1 MESIKHT
8 YPGGTV
14 EYMNEHNQLHREDG
28 PAFIYPGGTK
38 EEYWLYG
45 NLHREDGPAVIDSDG
60 SKEWFING
68 IEYPYE
74 DWLKRVKSTKEVNI
88 IDFLVENNIDFCKS
102 DNTITIKLK

>member
-8 YPGGTV
+8 YPDGTI
-14 EYMNEHNQLHREDG
+14 EYHNEHGQLHREDG
-28 PAFIYPGGTK
+28 PAKIWPSGYQS
-38 EEYWLYG
+38 YWLYG
-45 NLHREDGPAVIDSDG
+45 NLHREDGPAIIIPDG
-60 SKEWFING
+60 EEQYWVNG

-74 DWLKRVKSTKEVNI
+74 DWLKRVKTTKEVNI